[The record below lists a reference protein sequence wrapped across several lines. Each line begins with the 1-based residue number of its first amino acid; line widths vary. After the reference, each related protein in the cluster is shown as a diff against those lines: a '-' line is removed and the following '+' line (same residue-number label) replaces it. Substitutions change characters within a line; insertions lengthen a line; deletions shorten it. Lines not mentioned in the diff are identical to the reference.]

1 MKKTRK
7 LQTCK
12 TVHLN
17 QNEVVKIAPSKSQ
30 FWSQL
35 ESMESIF
42 TRIFL
47 GSNELFTRTVNKQV
61 NKNLDDARKKY
72 EIPSKLAN
80 KVVGLVWSFLWPLHL
95 LDANHSVWDSLSLHQ
110 PVIAKLR
117 NHLSIRIVT
126 SMSLLMIWTFLVFG
140 IFTWVTERI
149 ILTNDENK
157 KRSKSKTKN

>member
-61 NKNLDDARKKY
+61 NKNLDDVRKKY
-72 EIPSKLAN
+72 EIPSE
-80 KVVGLVWSFLWPLHL
+80 LV
-95 LDANHSVWDSLSLHQ
+95 SLGQ
-110 PVIAKLR
+110 FKP
-117 NHLSIRIVT
+117 T
-126 SMSLLMIWTFLVFG
+126 SASNSET
-140 IFTWVTERI
+140 
-149 ILTNDENK
+149 K
-157 KRSKSKTKN
+157 KSSKYSNCY